1 MTVHHDLTRRAAIA
15 FGTAGAAAGALALA
29 GCADVTGDGSNDEA
43 NSSPVAPDETASAE
57 PPSAGEAIAATA
69 DVPVGGSIDATLGGE
84 AVLVS
89 QPTEGEFVAFSAIC
103 THQQCVVAA
112 AGAEFHCPC
121 HGSIYD
127 AATGEVLAGPA
138 PEPLSAIPVEVAGD
152 QVVTAS

>member
-1 MTVHHDLTRRAAIA
+1 MTASHDLTRRAALT
-15 FGTAGAAAGALALA
+15 FGTAGALALA
-29 GCADVTGDGSNDEA
+29 GCADVSGDGSNDDA
-43 NSSPVAPDETASAE
+43 NSSPIAPDDTASAE
-57 PPSAGEAIAATA
+57 PPAAGEAVAATA
-69 DVPVGGSIDATLGGE
+69 DVPVGGSIDAKLGSDP
-84 AVLVS
+84 VLVA
-89 QPTEGEFVAFSAIC
+89 QPSEGEFVAYSAIC

-138 PEPLSAIPVEVAGD
+138 PEPLSPIAVTVAGD